1 MSSVK
6 APDRDRITVKIH
18 NAMKRSASRDSPPIR
33 TKRRSSI
40 GRYDDSSDERIT
52 PERMR
57 RRIRSP
63 SPPPRYGS
71 PHREEYVRPREIPP
85 AAVGHTYKVLCVSAL
100 HPKAPDEFIKE
111 TLYREY
117 KKFGDFNI
125 KVSHDL
131 EEGRVAYV
139 CFRTA
144 DVSDSFFL
152 ICFLVLT
159 MSILSI
165 SGRS

>member
-18 NAMKRSASRDSPPIR
+18 NMKRSASRDSPPIR

-40 GRYDDSSDERIT
+40 GRYDDSSDE
-52 PERMR
+52 ERTSIR

-71 PHREEYVRPREIPP
+71 PHREEYARPREIPP

-125 KVSHDL
+125 KISHDL
-131 EEGRVAYV
+131 DERVAYV

-144 DVSDSFFL
+144 DVSDFS
-152 ICFLVLT
+152 
-159 MSILSI
+159 SI
-165 SGRS
+165 SIQLHL